1 MQSPRHR
8 RTRSRGEG
16 GLLSSPEVPNKR
28 RKVSLTDSPPPNTR
42 EIPSQFIP
50 LTSTQVDSFSNSVQ
64 LSEYQV
70 NHIISGLGAPSNE
83 VVAAHDHANDKNAR
97 DHRDG
102 VTAYAKI
109 CGRDWTYY
117 VKDLKISIGRPPDS
131 RPPLPAPAEKEVD
144 IDLGPSKLVSREH
157 AVIQYDTVEYRCW
170 ILEVLGRNGV
180 KVDDEQHKRGTTVP
194 LRSGSMFEIAGVQ
207 MLFVLPDQAPAVVDS
222 VLRRAQEIQ
231 AEYLP
236 EHDSQENHLES
247 TQLSSESGFLK
258 SKRKPT
264 NLKRKS
270 EIQSLGGQPPSSSGS
285 QAANIS
291 QSTAASAA
299 TLNKE
304 LHTSPSYHRGL
315 MLESTE
321 DIDYS
326 LESSKEIKPPLSY
339 AILIAQAILSSSD
352 QKLTLAN
359 IYAWIQENYAFYRF
373 AASGWQNSIRHNLSL
388 NQAFQKVPRR
398 TDEPGKGMKWQ
409 IAPDYLEEYTK
420 KIQKGTVSKANKVLS
435 PNLKSP
441 TNNNTKGSFPTS
453 SSSRPGTSTSQKTNN
468 GSIPRSV
475 TPPPPH
481 SALGPTPAA
490 PKEAF
495 TPDRSSRPTS
505 KNKTQSQSI
514 QKETI
519 GDASIGDL
527 PVSPS
532 EDRPNRMASSP
543 FVDNFNSTGAAI
555 TPAPQKQNPHLAPP
569 SINQLPSSYLPTS
582 SPAPFWKYLNFLT
595 PGRPDH
601 SSPIKSPHLRSSS
614 PPEPLPPIASKLRE
628 AGSPVKD
635 KDNIFRGKHSP
646 VKSELPNPPTN
657 ADGDTDTADTDD
669 FAGIDLSRYGTTL
682 DPRFV
687 LMPNI

>member
-16 GLLSSPEVPNKR
+16 GHLSSPEVPNKR
-28 RKVSLTDSPPPNTR
+28 RKV
-42 EIPSQFIP
+42 
-50 LTSTQVDSFSNSVQ
+50 DSFPNPTQ

-70 NHIISGLGAPSNE
+70 NNIISGLGAPSNE

-131 RPPLPAPAEKEVD
+131 RPPIPAPSEKDVD

-180 KVDDEQHKRGTTVP
+180 KVDDEQHKRGTTVQ

-207 MLFVLPDQAPAVVDS
+207 MLFVLPDQAPAVVES

-236 EHDSQENHLES
+236 EHDSQENHPQS
-247 TQLSSESGFLK
+247 TQLSSEASFLK
-258 SKRKPT
+258 SKRKSSH
-264 NLKRKS
+264 LKRKS
-270 EIQSLGGQPPSSSGS
+270 EIQGSSGQPPSSSSS
-285 QAANIS
+285 QTQSAS
-291 QSTAASAA
+291 QPVPPNATGTAPTPS
-299 TLNKE
+299 KE

-420 KIQKGTVSKANKVLS
+420 KIQKGPVSKTNKILS
-435 PNLKSP
+435 PNLKLP
-441 TNNNTKGSFPTS
+441 ANNSAKGSFPTN
-453 SSSRPGTSTSQKTNN
+453 SSSRPGTSAGQKTN
-468 GSIPRSV
+468 SAPIPRSV
-475 TPPPPH
+475 TPPPH
-481 SALGPTPAA
+481 STLGPILVT

-495 TPDRSSRPTS
+495 TPDRGSRAAA
-505 KNKTQSQSI
+505 KNKTPSAQDDNM
-514 QKETI
+514 
-519 GDASIGDL
+519 GDASAGDL
-527 PVSPS
+527 PASPS
-532 EDRPNRMASSP
+532 KDRSHRITSSP
-543 FVDNFNSTGAAI
+543 FIDNFNSAGAAI

-635 KDNIFRGKHSP
+635 KDNIFRGKQSP
-646 VKSELPNPPTN
+646 VKTEPINPPTN
-657 ADGDTDTADTDD
+657 IDGEVDSADTDD
-669 FAGIDLSRYGTTL
+669 FAGIDLSRGFQKIGKFHARSGLTQSTR
-682 DPRFV
+682 P
-687 LMPNI
+687 

>member
-16 GLLSSPEVPNKR
+16 GHLSSPDVPNKR
-28 RKVSLTDSPPPNTR
+28 RKV
-42 EIPSQFIP
+42 
-50 LTSTQVDSFSNSVQ
+50 DSFSNSTQ

-70 NHIISGLGAPSNE
+70 NNIISALGAPSNE

-180 KVDDEQHKRGTTVP
+180 KVDDEQHKRGMTVP

-222 VLRRAQEIQ
+222 VLRRVQEIQ

-236 EHDSQENHLES
+236 EQDSQENLPES
-247 TQLSSESGFLK
+247 TQLSSETGFLK
-258 SKRKPT
+258 SKRKPS

-270 EIQSLGGQPPSSSGS
+270 EIQGLGGQPPSSSSS
-285 QAANIS
+285 QPSSIP
-291 QSTAASAA
+291 QSNAASAA
-299 TLNKE
+299 AALNKE

-420 KIQKGTVSKANKVLS
+420 KIQKGSVSKTNKVLS

-441 TNNNTKGSFPTS
+441 ASNNMKGSFSTNPS
-453 SSSRPGTSTSQKTNN
+453 SQPGTSAGQKT
-468 GSIPRSV
+468 SSAPIPRSV
-475 TPPPPH
+475 TPPPPL
-481 SALGPTPAA
+481 SASRPTLVT

-495 TPDRSSRPTS
+495 TPDRSSRAAA
-505 KNKTQSQSI
+505 KNKTQNAQDD
-514 QKETI
+514 TI

-527 PVSPS
+527 PASPS
-532 EDRPNRMASSP
+532 GDRSNRIASSP
-543 FVDNFNSTGAAI
+543 FVDNFNSAGAAI

-646 VKSELPNPPTN
+646 VKSEPPNPPMN
-657 ADGDTDTADTDD
+657 VDGDADTVDTDD
-669 FAGIDLSRYGTTL
+669 FAGIDLSRGFQKIGKFHARSGLTQPTR
-682 DPRFV
+682 P
-687 LMPNI
+687 

>member
-28 RKVSLTDSPPPNTR
+28 RKV
-42 EIPSQFIP
+42 
-50 LTSTQVDSFSNSVQ
+50 DSFSNSTQ

-131 RPPLPAPAEKEVD
+131 RPPLPAPVEKEVD

-236 EHDSQENHLES
+236 EHDSQENHPES
-247 TQLSSESGFLK
+247 TQLSSETGFLK
-258 SKRKPT
+258 SKRKHA
-264 NLKRKS
+264 NLKRKP
-270 EIQSLGGQPPSSSGS
+270 EIQSLGGQALSSSGS
-285 QAANIS
+285 QAANIP

-299 TLNKE
+299 ATLNKE
-304 LHTSPSYHRGL
+304 HHTSPSYHRGL

-420 KIQKGTVSKANKVLS
+420 KIQKGPVSKTNKVLS

-441 TNNNTKGSFPTS
+441 TNNHTKGPFPAS
-453 SSSRPGTSTSQKTNN
+453 SSSRPGTSVGQKSSSGPT
-468 GSIPRSV
+468 PYSV
-475 TPPPPH
+475 TPPPPPH
-481 SALGPTPAA
+481 PVLGATLVA

-495 TPDRSSRPTS
+495 TPDRSSRATI
-505 KNKTQSQSI
+505 KNKTQSAQ
-514 QKETI
+514 EDMI

-527 PVSPS
+527 PASPS
-532 EDRPNRMASSP
+532 GNRSNRIASSP
-543 FVDNFNSTGAAI
+543 FVDNFNSAGAAI

-635 KDNIFRGKHSP
+635 KDNIFRGRHSP
-646 VKSELPNPPTN
+646 AKSELPSPPKN
-657 ADGDTDTADTDD
+657 VEGDADTVDTDD
-669 FAGIDLSRYGTTL
+669 FAGIDLSRGFQKIGKFHARSGLTQSSR
-682 DPRFV
+682 P
-687 LMPNI
+687 

>member
-16 GLLSSPEVPNKR
+16 GLPSSPEVPNKR
-28 RKVSLTDSPPPNTR
+28 RKVDPFPDPT
-42 EIPSQFIP
+42 
-50 LTSTQVDSFSNSVQ
+50 Q

-70 NHIISGLGAPSNE
+70 NNIISGLGAPSNE

-131 RPPLPAPAEKEVD
+131 RPPLPAPAEQEVD

-180 KVDDEQHKRGTTVP
+180 KIDDEQHKRGSTVR

-236 EHDSQENHLES
+236 EHDSQENHPES
-247 TQLSSESGFLK
+247 TQLSSEAGFLK
-258 SKRKPT
+258 SKRKVS

-270 EIQSLGGQPPSSSGS
+270 DTQVRPPSSSGS
-285 QAANIS
+285 QAPSTVQPNTAN
-291 QSTAASAA
+291 SAA
-299 TLNKE
+299 TLNKD

-359 IYAWIQENYAFYRF
+359 IYAWIQENYSFYRF

-409 IAPDYLEEYTK
+409 IAPDFLEEYTK
-420 KIQKGTVSKANKVLS
+420 KIQKGSISKTNKVLS

-441 TNNNTKGSFPTS
+441 ASSNMKGSFPIG
-453 SSSRPGTSTSQKTNN
+453 SSSRPGTSAGQKT
-468 GSIPRSV
+468 GGVPIPRSV
-475 TPPPPH
+475 TPPPH
-481 SALGPTPAA
+481 SASGPTLVT

-495 TPDRSSRPTS
+495 TPDRSSRVVA
-505 KNKTQSQSI
+505 KNKTPIAQSA
-514 QKETI
+514 TV
-519 GDASIGDL
+519 GDASTDEL
-527 PVSPS
+527 PASPS
-532 EDRPNRMASSP
+532 GERSNRITSSP
-543 FVDNFNSTGAAI
+543 FVDNFNSAGAAI

-646 VKSELPNPPTN
+646 VKSEPPNTSTN
-657 ADGDTDTADTDD
+657 IDGDVDAADTDE
-669 FAGIDLSRYGTTL
+669 FAGIDLSRYRTT
-682 DPRFV
+682 PRD
-687 LMPNI
+687 LISPRKIN

>member
-1 MQSPRHR
+1 MNSPSHR
-8 RTRSRGEG
+8 RTRSRGDG
-16 GLLSSPEVPNKR
+16 HVSSPEIPNKR
-28 RKVSLTDSPPPNTR
+28 RKVDSTSNTT
-42 EIPSQFIP
+42 E
-50 LTSTQVDSFSNSVQ
+50 

-70 NHIISGLGAPSNE
+70 NSIISSLGTPSNE
-83 VVAAHDHANDKNAR
+83 VIAAHDHANDKNAR

-131 RPPLPAPAEKEVD
+131 RPPSSSAPEKDVD

-157 AVIQYDTVEYRCW
+157 AVIQYDAVDYRCW

-180 KVDDEQHKRGTTVP
+180 KIDDEQQKRGSTVQ

-207 MLFVLPDQAPAVVDS
+207 MLFVLPDQSPAVIDS
-222 VLRRAQEIQ
+222 VLNRAQEIQ
-231 AEYLP
+231 GEYLP
-236 EHDSQENHLES
+236 EIDTQETNQQS
-247 TQLSSESGFLK
+247 NQLSSDPALPK
-258 SKRKPT
+258 TRKKVSVAKKKAENPA
-264 NLKRKS
+264 
-270 EIQSLGGQPPSSSGS
+270 QPINGSSSQPTGQLPAPGS
-285 QAANIS
+285 HVTPHKDPQ
-291 QSTAASAA
+291 
-299 TLNKE
+299 
-304 LHTSPSYHRGL
+304 TSPSYHRGL

-326 LESSKEIKPPLSY
+326 LESSKEIKPPFSY
-339 AILIAQAILSSSD
+339 ANLIAQAILSSSD

-359 IYAWIQENYAFYRF
+359 IYAWIQENYSFYRF

-388 NQAFQKVPRR
+388 NKAFQKVPRR

-409 IAPDYLEEYTK
+409 IAPDHLDEYTK
-420 KIQKGTVSKANKVLS
+420 KIQKGSAGKTGKPLS
-435 PNLKSP
+435 PHVKSP
-441 TNNNTKGSFPTS
+441 TNSASKPTMSTEPKPSSGS
-453 SSSRPGTSTSQKTNN
+453 KN
-468 GSIPRSV
+468 IRSV
-475 TPPPPH
+475 TPPPSH
-481 SALGPTPAA
+481 IGLGPSLVT

-495 TPDRSSRPTS
+495 TPDRGSRAAAKKRTHGG
-505 KNKTQSQSI
+505 
-514 QKETI
+514 EDDTI
-519 GDASIGDL
+519 ADISTHDL

-532 EDRPNRMASSP
+532 GSGLNQSASSP
-543 FVDNFNSTGAAI
+543 YVDNFNHNGAVI

-614 PPEPLPPIASKLRE
+614 PPEPLPPIVNKLRE

-635 KDNIFRGKHSP
+635 KDNIFRGKQSP
-646 VKSELPNPPTN
+646 VKTEVPSLTANM
-657 ADGDTDTADTDD
+657 DGESDAADTDD
-669 FAGIDLSRYGTTL
+669 FAGIDLSRGFQKIG
-682 DPRFV
+682 RFHSRQS
-687 LMPNI
+687 LAQPTRP

>member
-8 RTRSRGEG
+8 RTRSRGDDG
-16 GLLSSPEVPNKR
+16 HLSSPEIPNKR
-28 RKVSLTDSPPPNTR
+28 RKVDSLPTAAPTASAA
-42 EIPSQFIP
+42 SAAA
-50 LTSTQVDSFSNSVQ
+50 Q

-70 NHIISGLGAPSNE
+70 NNIISSLTAPSNE

-117 VKDLKISIGRPPDS
+117 VKDLRISIGRPPDS
-131 RPPLPAPAEKEVD
+131 RPPIPSPVETEVD

-180 KVDDEQHKRGTTVP
+180 KVDDEQHKRGTTVQ

-207 MLFVLPDQAPAVVDS
+207 MLFVLPDQAPVVVEG

-236 EHDSQENHLES
+236 EHDSLENHQPS
-247 TQLSSESGFLK
+247 TQLSSEAGFLK
-258 SKRKPT
+258 SKRKSS

-270 EIQSLGGQPPSSSGS
+270 DVQGHPSSSSS
-285 QAANIS
+285 QAPGAS
-291 QSTAASAA
+291 QQLPPSTAGTAP
-299 TLNKE
+299 TPNKE
-304 LHTSPSYHRGL
+304 PHTSPSYHRGL

-321 DIDYS
+321 DIDFS

-409 IAPDYLEEYTK
+409 IAPDYMEEYTK
-420 KIQKGTVSKANKVLS
+420 KIQKVPVGKGNKVLS
-435 PNLKSP
+435 PNNKSP
-441 TNNNTKGSFPTS
+441 ANNNPKGYFPS
-453 SSSRPGTSTSQKTNN
+453 NSSSRPGTSASQKSS
-468 GSIPRSV
+468 GAQVPRSV
-475 TPPPPH
+475 TPPPH
-481 SALGPTPAA
+481 STLGPSLVT

-495 TPDRSSRPTS
+495 TPDRGSRAAA
-505 KNKTQSQSI
+505 KNKTPSAQDS
-514 QKETI
+514 TI
-519 GDASIGDL
+519 GDVSARDL
-527 PVSPS
+527 PASPS
-532 EDRPNRMASSP
+532 GYRSNRIASSP
-543 FVDNFNSTGAAI
+543 FVDNYTSVGAAI

-569 SINQLPSSYLPTS
+569 SISQLPSSYLPTS

-614 PPEPLPPIASKLRE
+614 PPEPLPTIASKLRE

-635 KDNIFRGKHSP
+635 KGNIFRGKHSP
-646 VKSELPNPPTN
+646 AKSEPPCPPAN
-657 ADGDTDTADTDD
+657 ADGEAEAADTDD
-669 FAGIDLSRYGTTL
+669 FAGIDLSRGFQKIGKFHARSGLTQSTR
-682 DPRFV
+682 P
-687 LMPNI
+687 